1 MFSNVKEKISQWT
14 RKMLRPYIIR
24 YISKHIANEKA
35 IFISNVKMVY
45 DLSDYELEV
54 LVTRLNLLCLN
65 VKRDLI
71 KYYDSSFWT
80 SYSGIKNYIKNHGL
94 SYNRLIKELVLG
106 DNILTEKEFSSSYLL
121 NNDGTRL
128 LSKVKDLHNT
138 FEENILKYYSIWD
151 KHYSMLSTHKN
162 QEGIY
167 KLGDDCYDI
176 SLNATVGEIIKKHMA
191 LTIWLYV
198 KLLHKHM
205 DTNISNTNICY
216 TDHIGND
223 YFLPFKHGNYQYRVS
238 RIGVSIIDKEFAR
251 RHRTSIGFSSLGNRP
266 DTNKYFIL
274 DHICKMVVFKSLL
287 ELSDKWYPKPTDEV
301 YNKLDIIYKELSKGN
316 VSTVIDNT
324 LMKNVSDRL
333 YN

>member
-35 IFISNVKMVY
+35 IFISNVKMKY

-54 LVTRLNLLCLN
+54 LLIRLNILCLE
-65 VKRDLI
+65 VKHNLL

-80 SYSGIKNYIKNHGL
+80 SYSGIKNYIQNHGL
-94 SYNRLIKELVLG
+94 SYSRLIKELVLG

-121 NNDGTRL
+121 NNDGTRI
-128 LSKVKDLHNT
+128 LSKVKHLHNT

-151 KHYSMLSTHKN
+151 KQYSMLSSHKN

-167 KLGDDCYDI
+167 KLVDDCYDI
-176 SLNATVGEIIKKHMA
+176 SLNTAVGEIIKKHMA
-191 LTIWLYV
+191 LTVWLYV
-198 KLLHKHM
+198 KLLHSHM
-205 DTNISNTNICY
+205 DTNISNTNTCHV
-216 TDHIGND
+216 DHIGYD
-223 YFLPFKHGNYQYRVS
+223 YFLPFKNTNYQYRVS
-238 RIGVSIIDKEFAR
+238 RIGVSIIDKEFSK
-251 RHRTSIGFSSLGNRP
+251 RHRTSIGFSSLANRP
-266 DTNKYFIL
+266 DNNNYFLL
-274 DHICKMVVFKSLL
+274 DHICKMVVLKSLF

-301 YNKLDIIYKELSKGN
+301 YNKLDAIYKELSKGN
-316 VSTVIDNT
+316 ISTVIDNT
-324 LMKNVSDRL
+324 LMKKVSDKL